1 MKAVHFG
8 AGNIGRGFIGLIL
21 GAANYEVCFVDV
33 NRELVEQLRTRK
45 SYKVALAT
53 DEQETVVVSG
63 VTAIDGTELDTVAA
77 AVAEADLVT
86 TAVGVAALKHVAP
99 GIARGISLRLA
110 SGDQPLQVIACEN
123 AIGASQLLQEQV
135 YPLLREEERAQ
146 AAAQIAFPNAA
157 VDRIVPLQTHEDPL
171 FVTVEPFYE
180 WVVERKIPAMP
191 DIAGIHYVDEL
202 TPYIERKLFTV
213 NTGHCTA
220 AYHGYRLGA
229 ATIQEALRLPEVEA
243 EVAGTLAETGELL
256 CVKHGFDK
264 AEHQR
269 YIDTIIGRFRN
280 PHLVDEVERVGR
292 SPLRKLS
299 SEDRLVRPARQ
310 AQDIGLAAVH
320 LTRAMAAALRFDPA
334 GDEDA
339 QQLQRMID
347 ESGAAQTL
355 ARITGLPAGDP
366 LLASAMDAYR
376 SYSGAPDAG

>member
-21 GAANYEVCFVDV
+21 GEANYEVCFVDV

-53 DEQETVVVSG
+53 DEQETVVVSD
-63 VTAIDGTELDTVAA
+63 VTAIDGTDLDTVAA

-86 TAVGVAALKHVAP
+86 TAVGVVALKHIAP
-99 GIARGISLRLA
+99 GIARGISLRLE

-146 AAAQIAFPNAA
+146 AAVQIAFPNAA

-171 FVTVEPFYE
+171 FVKVEPFYE
-180 WVVERKIPAMP
+180 WVVERRLPAIPE
-191 DIAGIHYVDEL
+191 IAGIHYVDEL

-229 ATIQEALRLPEVEA
+229 ATIQEALELPEVAA

-256 CVKHGFDK
+256 CVKHGFDR
-264 AEHQR
+264 AGHQR

-280 PHLVDEVERVGR
+280 PHLIDEVERVGR

-299 SEDRLVRPARQ
+299 PEDRLVRPARQ
-310 AQDIGLAAVH
+310 AQDSGLAAVH
-320 LTRAMAAALRFDPA
+320 LTRAMAAALRFDPT

-339 QQLQRMID
+339 QELQRMIR
-347 ESGAAQTL
+347 ESGAEQTL
-355 ARITGLPAGDP
+355 AGITGLPADDP
-366 LLASAMDAYR
+366 LLVAAIDAYR
-376 SYSGAPDAG
+376 SYDGGPDVG